1 MRYLFIILLLAT
13 GIAHA
18 QNDAP
23 TKPFIAASQ
32 KTDFLK
38 NIHAIELDHKDL
50 TLNFPSKEQV
60 MEISY
65 QSDFQFILPTNINMV
80 SYPST
85 DLSNLSGFF
94 LGNYTTQSVQI
105 GNKIF
110 QSTYIFDTNG
120 VLRSSE
126 LSIPI
131 GHKN

>member
-13 GIAHA
+13 EIAHA
-18 QNDAP
+18 QNDTP
-23 TKPFIAASQ
+23 SNSFISEIQ

-38 NIHAIELDHKDL
+38 NIHAIQLDHKDL
-50 TLNFPSKEQV
+50 TLNFTTKEAV

-65 QSDFQFILPTNINMV
+65 QSDFQFILPRNINMV

-85 DLSNLSGFF
+85 ELSNLSGFF
-94 LGNYTTQSVQI
+94 LGNYTTQSVHI

-126 LSIPI
+126 LSIPL